1 MTASRVIIVTT
12 GLGGADGVSELTR
25 QWVEAFACP
34 TDARGRRGGAE
45 ASQPEIEIWS
55 LTDRTRPA
63 CIPSHMTFR
72 TAAGSKSRFIR
83 MALFSAY
90 RVDERTLVA
99 VLHVHLLPALLPLML
114 CGARALTVLLGIEVW
129 KPLRA
134 LEAFALR
141 RAWRVTAISAY
152 TIGRFRE
159 ANPALADV
167 AVSVCHPRVAA
178 AVQPANPASVSHG
191 AFVASRLRGPFALIV
206 GRMSSSERYKGHDV
220 LLDVW
225 PTVCARA
232 AEATLVIAGGGDD
245 VERLRQ
251 RAADAR
257 LGDRVVFTGPVAD
270 DHLAALYRDAAF
282 FVMPSA
288 GEGFGLVYLEAM
300 RAGKPC
306 IASPGAA
313 AEIIED
319 GVHGLIVEP
328 GDRDAVTAAI
338 VRLFVDQPLRQR
350 LGAAAAAR
358 VDERFTPERFA
369 ARLSELLPC

>member
-1 MTASRVIIVTT
+1 MTANRVIIVTT

-34 TDARGRRGGAE
+34 AE
-45 ASQPEIEIWS
+45 AEGRQGTADPSPRHVEIWS
-55 LTDRTRPA
+55 LTDRSRPPCVPA
-63 CIPSHMTFR
+63 HMTFR
-72 TAAGSKSRFIR
+72 TAAGSRLRFVAL
-83 MALFSAY
+83 ALFNAH
-90 RVDERTLVA
+90 RVDQRTLVA

-152 TIGRFRE
+152 TIGRFRK
-159 ANPALADV
+159 ANPDLADV

-178 AVQPANPASVSHG
+178 PVQPTHAASVSHG
-191 AFVASRLRGPFALIV
+191 AFVSSRLRGPFALIV

-225 PTVCARA
+225 PDVCAQVVD
-232 AEATLVIAGGGDD
+232 ATLVIAGGGDD

-251 RAADAR
+251 RAADAG
-257 LGDRVVFTGPVAD
+257 LGERVVFTGPVAD

-319 GVHGLIVEP
+319 GAHGLIVEP
-328 GDRDAVTAAI
+328 SDRRAVTAAI

>member
-34 TDARGRRGGAE
+34 AEGEGGGRRVD
-45 ASQPEIEIWS
+45 ASRQNVEIWS
-55 LTDRTRPA
+55 LTDTSRPP
-63 CIPSHMTFR
+63 CIPAHMTFR
-72 TAAGSKSRFIR
+72 TAAGSKLRFVR
-83 MALFSAY
+83 MALFDTH

-114 CGARALTVLLGIEVW
+114 RGARALTVLLGIEVW

-152 TIGRFRE
+152 TIGRFRQ

-178 AVQPANPASVSHG
+178 PVQPAHTSSPSHG

-225 PTVCARA
+225 PDVSAQA
-232 AEATLVIAGGGDD
+232 ADATLVIAGGGDD

-251 RAADAR
+251 KAADAG
-257 LGDRVVFTGPVAD
+257 LGERVVFTGPVAD
-270 DHLAALYRDAAF
+270 DQLAALYRDAAF

-328 GDRDAVTAAI
+328 GDRRAVTAAI
-338 VRLFVDQPLRQR
+338 VRLFVDRPLRQR